1 MERPRDSA
9 TRNTPNESPALRG
22 PGPPETHSM
31 PNNQSAIL
39 PVIFARAL
47 STLREYAVMP
57 RLVNSDYSSVPAG
70 QGDTVNVSVPL
81 AQAVTDVSPDQGPI
95 TPVDNTYEKR
105 SLTLNRWRKAGFY
118 LTDKERGDIGDG
130 IVPMQLQESVK
141 ALANDVN
148 AFLILQGKKFFTSV
162 GAPGTDVFNG
172 ATWQAATTVVRSG
185 LQKMAEN
192 VVPEGDRRFVLSPVS
207 YSSALGVEGF
217 VLANQRGSAENMFR
231 GAIGSTMGLDWYQ
244 DQAVAG
250 HTSTPLSA
258 GAATVNGVNAAGSYT
273 VSIAKLT
280 NTSALV
286 AGDIITFGGRSYAVA
301 ADVTLIVGNT
311 TVTLTSPLRAATAG
325 GETVTLLATQNRV
338 NLMFHKDAI
347 HFASRPLISEASDKR
362 MSIADPVTGLA
373 LGMELIRQNKQ
384 DYIEFDILYGATS
397 FRPEL
402 GVRVCD

>member
-1 MERPRDSA
+1 
-9 TRNTPNESPALRG
+9 
-22 PGPPETHSM
+22 M
-31 PNNQSAIL
+31 PNSQSAIL
-39 PVIFARAL
+39 PVIFASAL
-47 STLREYAVMP
+47 KTLREYAVFP
-57 RLVNSDYSSVPAG
+57 RLVNTDFANTPAG
-70 QGDTVNVSVPL
+70 VGDTINVRVPL
-81 AQAVTDVSPDQGPI
+81 AQAVSDVTPNQGPV
-95 TPVDNTYEKR
+95 TPTDNTYEKR
-105 SLTLNRWRKAGFY
+105 SLVLNRWRKAGFY
-118 LTDKERGDIGDG
+118 LTDKERGEIGDG
-130 IVPMQLQESVK
+130 IVPMQLAESAK

-148 AFLILQGKKFFTSV
+148 AFLWLQGKKFFTNV
-162 GAPGTDVFNG
+162 GAPGTDVFTGTNWRD
-172 ATWQAATTVVRSG
+172 ATSVVRTG
-185 LQKMAEN
+185 LQRMAEN
-192 VVPEGDRRFVLSPVS
+192 VVPEGDRRFVLAPQS
-207 YSSALGVEGF
+207 YASALGVDGM
-217 VLANQRGSAENMFR
+217 VLANQRGSAETISR
-231 GAIGSTMGLDWYQ
+231 GAIGSIMGLDWYQ

-258 GAATVNGVNAAGSYT
+258 GNATVNGVNAAGSYT

-286 AGDIITFGGRSYAVA
+286 AGDLITFGGRSYAVA

-311 TVTLTSPLRAATAG
+311 TVTLTSPLRASTAG

-347 HFASRPLISEASDKR
+347 HFASRPLISEATDKR
-362 MSIADPVTGLA
+362 MSMADPVTGLA